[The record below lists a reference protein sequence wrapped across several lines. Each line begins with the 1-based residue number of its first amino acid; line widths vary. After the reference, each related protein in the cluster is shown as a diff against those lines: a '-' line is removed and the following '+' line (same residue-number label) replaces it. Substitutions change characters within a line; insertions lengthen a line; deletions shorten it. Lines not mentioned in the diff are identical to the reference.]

1 MKSFIAGIVTAY
13 VVAGAVY
20 AYKHWPEVKA
30 RLVAYHIL
38 KG

>member
-1 MKSFIAGIVTAY
+1 MKTFFYGFLTAY
-13 VVAGAVY
+13 ALLAFGY
-20 AYKHWPEVKA
+20 CYKHWPEIKA